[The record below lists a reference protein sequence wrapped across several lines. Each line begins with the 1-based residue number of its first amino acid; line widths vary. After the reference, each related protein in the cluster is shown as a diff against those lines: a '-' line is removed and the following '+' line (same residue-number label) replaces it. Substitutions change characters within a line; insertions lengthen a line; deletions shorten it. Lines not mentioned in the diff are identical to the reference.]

1 MLNVQSLYASRI
13 GGSDFG
19 VVQKNG
25 VQRVFKFTLIE
36 NAKKEFK
43 AAHPEI
49 KLIDMGV
56 GEPEEKAPDNIARA
70 LFAAAQK
77 KENRIYPNNGVYEFK
92 RSVADYVQRTIGVS
106 LNPATEVVHCMG
118 AKNALA
124 QIPLAFINPGETV
137 LATVPGYPVL
147 PTMVEYLGGSVEK
160 LPLTKESGFLPN
172 LKEVEAIVA
181 TRKIKMLLLN
191 YPNNP
196 TGATAN
202 LEFYKRCVELAH
214 KYNFLIIQD
223 AAYADLSFDKP
234 FCSPLQVDGGR
245 DCTLEV
251 YSLSKSYN
259 MQGYRLGFVVGGES
273 LIKAYALAK
282 DNTDNGQFIA
292 IQMAGCEALDRSA
305 PFLASNCEKYK
316 ERLAQ
321 VVRIFNQAGIKCELP
336 GGTFYLYIPVPE
348 EWRGEP
354 FQNAQQFSDF
364 LIRKI
369 GLVSVPWDD
378 AGAYVR
384 LSMTFE
390 VGTNDFPTTE
400 DVYRELSLRLESRS
414 L

>member
-1 MLNVQSLYASRI
+1 MFNIQSLYASRI

-19 VVQKNG
+19 VVQK
-25 VQRVFKFTLIE
+25 VFKFTLIE

-43 AAHPEI
+43 AANPDV

-70 LFAAAQK
+70 LFEAAQK
-77 KENRIYPNNGVYEFK
+77 KENRIYPNNGVDEFK
-92 RSVADYVQRTIGVS
+92 KSVAAYIKRIIGVS

-124 QIPLAFINPGETV
+124 QIPLAFVNPGESV
-137 LATVPGYPVL
+137 LTTTPGYPVL
-147 PTMVEYLGGSVEK
+147 PTMVEYLGGRVEK
-160 LPLTKESGFLPN
+160 LPLTRESGFLPN
-172 LKEVEAIVA
+172 LKDVEAIA
-181 TRKIKMLLLN
+181 AAKNIKMLLLN

-202 LEFYKRCVELAH
+202 LDFYKKCVELAH
-214 KYNFLIIQD
+214 KYNFLIVQD

-245 DCTLEV
+245 ECSLEV

-259 MQGYRLGFVVGGES
+259 MQGYRLGFVIGGAP
-273 LIKAYALAK
+273 LVKAYALAK

-292 IQMAGCEALDRSA
+292 IQMAGCEALDHSA
-305 PFLASNCEKYK
+305 SFLASNCEKYK
-316 ERLAQ
+316 GRLTKI
-321 VVRIFNQAGIKCELP
+321 VEILNKAGLKASLP
-336 GGTFYLYIPVPE
+336 GGTFYLYIEAPK
-348 EWRGEP
+348 EWRGER

-364 LIRKI
+364 LIKKA
-369 GLVSVPWDD
+369 GLVSVPWDE
-378 AGAYVR
+378 AGPHVR

-390 VGTNDFPTTE
+390 IGTTDFPTTE
-400 DVYRELSLRLESRS
+400 DVYRELSHRLTA
-414 L
+414 